1 MSSNDRC
8 LKPTLLGFSN
18 KFLGLLISL
27 WPMFVSVG
35 CSTISKWP
43 TLIGYHYH
51 YDLHTVRG
59 EDTLD
64 SIAADYGIPAGVIA
78 GLNKLEPDAE
88 LTVSDQLKV
97 PFISEV
103 YPKASSKWGGDFD
116 CPEFSTRVKRFLWP
130 AIGGAVSSP
139 FGWRNGR
146 PHEGI
151 DMRVQV
157 GVPVFAAHSGRVL
170 FAGDRRGGYGKLM
183 IIRNGYLDTYY
194 AHQSRFVAAESS
206 WVREGD
212 LIGFSGN
219 SGRTTGPHLHFE
231 ARINYRGK
239 RRPIDPLC
247 FYRGY

>member
-1 MSSNDRC
+1 MTPLDLRSI
-8 LKPTLLGFSN
+8 KPLIKFSQALIGV
-18 KFLGLLISL
+18 FLLIT
-27 WPMFVSVG
+27 MVG

-51 YDLHTVRG
+51 YDLHTVRDG
-59 EDTLD
+59 DTID
-64 SIAADYGIPAGVIA
+64 SVAADYGIPAGVIA
-78 GLNKLEPDAE
+78 GLNKIETDADLVVE
-88 LTVSDQLKV
+88 DRLKI

-103 YPKASSKWGGDFD
+103 YPKSSSKWSEDFD

-130 AIGGAVSSP
+130 AIGGGVSSP

-146 PHEGI
+146 PHEGL
-151 DMRVQV
+151 DMRVPV
-157 GVPVFAAHSGRVL
+157 GVPIFAAHSGRVI
-170 FAGDRRGGYGKLM
+170 FAGDRRDGYGKLM

-194 AHQSRFVAAESS
+194 AHQSKLVAPASS

-219 SGRTTGPHLHFE
+219 TGRTTGPHLHFE

-239 RRPIDPLC
+239 RQPVDPLC
-247 FYRGY
+247 FYRGYR